1 MKKKTLIVWIIVLL
15 CILGV
20 IVLLQQ
26 CNHEDLTTFEMADVS
41 EITFEELL
49 TAPYTTV
56 EDWSFA
62 DLWTVRCG
70 GQSTDASLA
79 EKGYA
84 EKIGEGLRET
94 LKGVTLCTY
103 VPEEKVRNYD
113 AHVKELLWEQDDC
126 HTYLQLVAACDPNT
140 PLDDDDLTLH
150 MLHLYIFDASQG
162 YLTISYRTGAE
173 PESKAYVFSIND
185 PITISQLVSFAGK
198 IISQS
203 PTEPDP
209 TEPFKEGNIAMPPS
223 VFINDK
229 LYVSADYPSGYSEIS
244 KECVFLGEITE
255 CVGATNVPEK
265 NSQANYSPVGTKVYQ
280 YYSVILLE
288 EEGKYYAYTEAEE
301 EPNFFAFDESLK
313 VSYHDYHC
321 VEETGEW
328 EKEVTEISLTE
339 EETQMLMDMLEPY
352 ADTINGDVLKCDYFC
367 YYSIEID
374 DRMTLT
380 IDSELGNYGENGDS
394 YMLVMEHYPGAYI
407 KGTYIDAEL
416 VNYLA
421 ECLEQTNGV

>member
-1 MKKKTLIVWIIVLL
+1 MKKKRLITWIVVLL
-15 CILGV
+15 CIVGGIL
-20 IVLLQQ
+20 LLQQ
-26 CNHEDLTTFEMADVS
+26 CDHEDLTTFAMADIS

-49 TAPYTTV
+49 STPYVTV
-56 EDWSFA
+56 DQWSFA
-62 DLWTVRCG
+62 DLWTARCG
-70 GQSTDASLA
+70 GQSADSSIA
-79 EKGYA
+79 EKGSA
-84 EKIGEGLRET
+84 EKIGEDLRE
-94 LKGVTLCTY
+94 LLEGVTLHTY
-103 VPEEKVRNYD
+103 APEEKVKNYD
-113 AHVKELLWEQDDC
+113 THVKELLWERSDC
-126 HTYLQLVAACDPNT
+126 HTYLQLMAAHDPNT
-140 PLDDDDLTLH
+140 PLSDDDLTLH
-150 MLHLYIFDASQG
+150 MVHLYIFDASQG
-162 YLTISYRTGAE
+162 YLTISYRTGSE
-173 PESKAYVFSIND
+173 PESKAYVFFIND
-185 PITISQLVSFAGK
+185 PITISQLVSLAGK

-203 PTEPDP
+203 PAEPDP

-223 VFINDK
+223 VFIHDK

-244 KECVFLGEITE
+244 SNCVYLGEIAE
-255 CVGATNVPEK
+255 CVGATKVPEK
-265 NSQANYSPVGTKVYQ
+265 NFQANYAPVGTKVYR

-301 EPNFFAFDESLK
+301 EPSFFAFDESLK
-313 VSYHDYHC
+313 VSYQDYHC

-339 EETQMLMDMLEPY
+339 EETQILLDLLKPY
-352 ADTINGDVLKCDYFC
+352 ADTISGDVLKSDYLR

-380 IDSELGNYGENGDS
+380 IDPELGNYGENGDS
-394 YMLVMEHYPGAYI
+394 YMLVMEHRPGAFI